1 MANPISNNNS
11 SAIANNKSASPEQR
25 GAKGQDIAADQQNSV
40 TSNQSDDAVSVSRAA
55 EVLSQAPTERGQ
67 GIIQSSEH
75 ASAVAQQL
83 KAQFESNPAQALAGQ
98 SNGVS
103 SDIMELIKAG

>member
-1 MANPISNNNS
+1 VANPISNNNS

-25 GAKGQDIAADQQNSV
+25 GAKGQEIAAEQQNSA
-40 TSNQSDDAVSVSRAA
+40 TSNQSDDAVTVSRAA
-55 EVLSQAPTERGQ
+55 EVLSQASTDRGQ
-67 GIIQSSEH
+67 GVIQSAEH

-98 SNGVS
+98 SNNVS
-103 SDIMELIKAG
+103 TDIMELIKAK